1 MKSLWQGILQRL
13 RRWRQLRSSSRSAAA
28 ARRPRS
34 LSRQQMKHVH
44 ELPYRD
50 CKLNLTYF
58 TYDLLKN
65 FNKSS
70 VLHEISDSS
79 FTRAVQHAVRVSSMA
94 GEHRHN
100 ARVRDR
106 GSEIFKPQGRNRPGD
121 QRVREQPLA
130 GCAIVDRADSRQFFL
145 LRELYPATVQR
156 DHERVIVR
164 VHTSGTNRESE
175 GETDIQPALGAGDR
189 RSMRLHIQ
197 RAFFAAFKKFTN
209 LTPKQY
215 REIHGDSAVKDI
227 VPPGLTWR
235 SGAR

>member
-1 MKSLWQGILQRL
+1 MAGYPSASEALETAEIIKSI
-13 RRWRQLRSSSRSAAA
+13 RRG
-28 ARRPRS
+28 RPETA
-34 LSRQQMKHVH
+34 LALLRQQMKHVH

-70 VLHEISDSS
+70 VLHEISSIHHLLERYSTLSEYQAWLESIVTMLASETEVPKSS
-79 FTRAVQHAVRVSSMA
+79 SR
-94 GEHRHN
+94 
-100 ARVRDR
+100 
-106 GSEIFKPQGRNRPGD
+106 KGRNRPGD

-145 LRELYPATVQR
+145 LRELYPAAVQR

-235 SGAR
+235 SGS